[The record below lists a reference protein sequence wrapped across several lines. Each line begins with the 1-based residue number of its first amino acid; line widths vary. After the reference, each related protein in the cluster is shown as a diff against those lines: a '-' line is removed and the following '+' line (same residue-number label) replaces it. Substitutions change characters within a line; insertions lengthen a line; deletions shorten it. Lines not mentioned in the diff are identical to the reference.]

1 MSQTRKPIAL
11 AIGATLAGGLALS
24 GSAFASTQLAQGYL
38 LGAQDAA
45 SADKAKEG
53 SCGANKADKEGS
65 CGSDK
70 AGKEGSC
77 GSDKAGEGSCGM
89 AAMDSDKD
97 GKVSR
102 AEFTAMHADKA
113 AEFDRIDANK
123 DGFMDAEEGKAHHAG
138 MKDGAKAEAN
148 TEAKADMEGK
158 CGEGKC
164 GGSM

>member
-38 LGAQDAA
+38 LGAQEAA

-53 SCGANKADKEGS
+53 SCGADKADKEGS

-70 AGKEGSC
+70 AGEGKC
-77 GSDKAGEGSCGM
+77 GLAG
-89 AAMDSDKD
+89 MDSDKD

-123 DGFMDAEEGKAHHAG
+123 DGFMDAEEGKAHHG
-138 MKDGAKAEAN
+138 GMQGDDMKDDGAE

-164 GGSM
+164 GASM

>member
-1 MSQTRKPIAL
+1 MSQTRKPVAL
-11 AIGATLAGGLALS
+11 AIGATLAGGLMLS

-53 SCGANKADKEGS
+53 SCGADKAKAKEGS
-65 CGSDK
+65 CGADK
-70 AGKEGSC
+70 A
-77 GSDKAGEGSCGM
+77 AGEGKCGV
-89 AAMDSDKD
+89 AGMDSDKD

-102 AEFTAMHADKA
+102 AEFTAMHPDKA
-113 AEFDRIDANK
+113 AEFDGMDANK
-123 DGFMDAEEGKAHHAG
+123 DGFMDAEEGKAHHEGKCGADKKAG
-138 MKDGAKAEAN
+138 DMKEDGKAG
-148 TEAKADMEGK
+148 MEGK

>member
-1 MSQTRKPIAL
+1 MSQTRKPVAL
-11 AIGATLAGGLALS
+11 AIGATLAGGLMLS

-53 SCGANKADKEGS
+53 SCG
-65 CGSDK
+65 
-70 AGKEGSC
+70 
-77 GSDKAGEGSCGM
+77 SDKAGEGKCGV
-89 AAMDSDKD
+89 AGMDSDKD

-102 AEFTAMHADKA
+102 AEFTAMHPDKA
-113 AEFDRIDANK
+113 AEFDGMDTNK
-123 DGFMDAEEGKAHHAG
+123 DGFMDADEGKAHHEG
-138 MKDGAKAEAN
+138 KCGADK
-148 TEAKADMEGK
+148 KADDMKSDDMKSEGKAGMEGK